1 MAVQAQ
7 VIARPAESPT
17 ARIARY
23 QAEADLALSLWQDL
37 ERLLE
42 NNKLRDGDGLTPEE
56 VKRLSGKACKARAT
70 YWCKRDKI
78 ERLRAHGGPRVAVLP
93 LERTP
98 DHGAQLRG
106 SAALPGNGLSR
117 PGELDHV
124 GQVAPRTGFGVV
136 MMAVGVALL
145 VVGAIAFATALLWGW
160 ATTSLEVILALIVV
174 IGAVLL
180 GWDVARHNQERR

>member
-17 ARIARY
+17 ARIAHY

-78 ERLRAHGGPRVAVLP
+78 ERLRAQVGPRVEVLP
-93 LERTP
+93 LERGL
-98 DHGAQLRG
+98 DCDAQIRG
-106 SAALPGNGLSR
+106 SAALPVPPHAHPPSSGCYGADVGRDFRRRAEPGLSGSPLPASFFYR
-117 PGELDHV
+117 RDDLAPASAPGH
-124 GQVAPRTGFGVV
+124 PRKYD
-136 MMAVGVALL
+136 
-145 VVGAIAFATALLWGW
+145 
-160 ATTSLEVILALIVV
+160 E
-174 IGAVLL
+174 
-180 GWDVARHNQERR
+180 